1 MEEEAIVQVE
11 GRIDAASAP
20 LLLERIETV
29 LDTHPDHLII
39 DLGAASYVSS
49 SGMRVLLIAHRRQQ
63 ALGGTLALVNTPDK
77 ILRVLH
83 IAGFDQVF
91 DLLPSDG
98 AQS

>member
-1 MEEEAIVQVE
+1 MDQEAIVQVE
-11 GRIDAASAP
+11 GRVDAATAP
-20 LLLERIETV
+20 LLLERIEAV
-29 LDTHPDHLII
+29 LDAQPDHLII
-39 DLGAASYVSS
+39 DLRAASYVSS

-63 ALGGTLALVNTPDK
+63 ALGGTLSLVNTPEK
-77 ILRVLH
+77 ILRVFH